1 VGRLKTVCNFLSAIV
16 LKNGDVLHSPL
27 LDSHSELVTLFKLPD
42 TSAHH
47 QHFAKVELTPPA
59 GWDGWADVSKWD
71 FRLDEPT
78 QPGWWADVA
87 QSAEESVRNIIRR
100 AILPAGERDFHLDGL
115 VIIGPGVTVRSMR
128 GGRAYLRGG
137 TLTAM
142 RGGTLTAMSGGTLT
156 AMRGGTLTAMW
167 GGTLTAMTGGA
178 LTAMSGGTL
187 TAMWGGTLTEMRGGT
202 LTAMRGGTLTAM
214 WGGTLTAMTGGTLT
228 AMWGGTLE
236 KAEQSPWCSP
246 IILTQVAKGAKLN
259 ADARRFIH
267 KPPPKPRAAKK
278 PAAKPKKAKAAK

>member
-167 GGTLTAMTGGA
+167 GGTLTAM
-178 LTAMSGGTL
+178 
-187 TAMWGGTLTEMRGGT
+187 RGGT

-214 WGGTLTAMTGGTLT
+214 WGGTLTEMR
-228 AMWGGTLE
+228 GGTLE
-236 KAEQSPWCSP
+236 KAEQSSWCSP
-246 IILTQVAKGAKLN
+246 IVLTQVAKGVKLN

-267 KPPPKPRAAKK
+267 KPQPKARAK
-278 PAAKPKKAKAAK
+278 PAAKPKKAKARK

>member
-142 RGGTLTAMSGGTLT
+142 RGGTLTAM
-156 AMRGGTLTAMW
+156 
-167 GGTLTAMTGGA
+167 
-178 LTAMSGGTL
+178 
-187 TAMWGGTLTEMRGGT
+187 
-202 LTAMRGGTLTAM
+202 
-214 WGGTLTAMTGGTLT
+214 TGGTLT

>member
-1 VGRLKTVCNFLSAIV
+1 MCQFLSAIV

-59 GWDGWADVSKWD
+59 DWEGWADVSNWD

-115 VIIGPGVTVRSMR
+115 AIIGPGVTVRAMR
-128 GGRAYLRGG
+128 GGRAYLWGG
-137 TLTAM
+137 TLTE
-142 RGGTLTAMSGGTLT
+142 
-156 AMRGGTLTAMW
+156 MW
-167 GGTLTAMTGGA
+167 GGTLTE
-178 LTAMSGGTL
+178 
-187 TAMWGGTLTEMRGGT
+187 MWGGTLTEMRGGT
-202 LTAMRGGTLTAM
+202 LTEMRGGTLTEMRGGTLTEM
-214 WGGTLTAMTGGTLT
+214 WGGTLTEMWGGTLTEMRGGTLTEMWGGTLTEMWGGTLT

-236 KAEQSPWCSP
+236 KAEQSSWCSP
-246 IILTQVAKGAKLN
+246 IVLTQVAKGVKLN

-267 KPPPKPRAAKK
+267 KPQPKARAK
-278 PAAKPKKAKAAK
+278 PAAKPKKAKARK

>member
-1 VGRLKTVCNFLSAIV
+1 MCQFLSAIV

-59 GWDGWADVSKWD
+59 DWEGWADVSNWD

-115 VIIGPGVTVRSMR
+115 AIIGPGVTVRAMR
-128 GGRAYLRGG
+128 GGRAYL
-137 TLTAM
+137 
-142 RGGTLTAMSGGTLT
+142 
-156 AMRGGTLTAMW
+156 W
-167 GGTLTAMTGGA
+167 GGTLTE
-178 LTAMSGGTL
+178 
-187 TAMWGGTLTEMRGGT
+187 MWGGTLTEM
-202 LTAMRGGTLTAM
+202 
-214 WGGTLTAMTGGTLT
+214 WGGTLTEMWGGTLT

-236 KAEQSPWCSP
+236 KAEQSSWCSP
-246 IILTQVAKGAKLN
+246 IVLTQVAKGVKLN

-267 KPPPKPRAAKK
+267 KPQPKARAK
-278 PAAKPKKAKAAK
+278 PAAKPKKAKARK

>member
-1 VGRLKTVCNFLSAIV
+1 MCQFLSAIV

-59 GWDGWADVSKWD
+59 DWEGWADVSNWD

-115 VIIGPGVTVRSMR
+115 AIIGPGVTVRAMR
-128 GGRAYLRGG
+128 GGRAYLWGG
-137 TLTAM
+137 TLTE
-142 RGGTLTAMSGGTLT
+142 
-156 AMRGGTLTAMW
+156 MW
-167 GGTLTAMTGGA
+167 GGTLTE
-178 LTAMSGGTL
+178 
-187 TAMWGGTLTEMRGGT
+187 MWGGTLTEMRGGT
-202 LTAMRGGTLTAM
+202 LTEM
-214 WGGTLTAMTGGTLT
+214 WGGTLTEMWGGTLT

-236 KAEQSPWCSP
+236 KAEQSSWCSP
-246 IILTQVAKGAKLN
+246 IVLTQVAKGVKLN

-267 KPPPKPRAAKK
+267 KPQPKARAK
-278 PAAKPKKAKAAK
+278 PAAKPKKAKARK